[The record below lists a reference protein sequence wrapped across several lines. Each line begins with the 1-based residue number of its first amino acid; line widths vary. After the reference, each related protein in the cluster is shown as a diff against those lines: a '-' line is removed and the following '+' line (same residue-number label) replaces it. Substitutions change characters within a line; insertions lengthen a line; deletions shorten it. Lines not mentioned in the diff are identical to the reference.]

1 MTPGISPAAR
11 VAPTLRRAFGGS
23 WSIVHG
29 ELIGDLGTIRV
40 VLTPPKPAAPRDV
53 PEGVPTGYTP
63 MPPMSDLHWRAVAST
78 LARERRA
85 EDVTAPAAV
94 RRALLDLRELMTAAA
109 AAARRDVARM
119 QLDQRRH
126 TEAADRLAAILGG
139 AL

>member
-1 MTPGISPAAR
+1 MNAGISPAAR
-11 VAPTLRRAFGGS
+11 VAPALRRAFGGT
-23 WSIVHG
+23 WSISHG

-40 VLTPPKPAAPRDV
+40 VLTPPKPAEPANI
-53 PEGVPTGYTP
+53 EGVPAGYTP
-63 MPPMSDLHWRAVAST
+63 MPPMSDLHWKATAST

-94 RRALLDLRELMTAAA
+94 RAVLIQLRETMATAA

-126 TEAADRLAAILGG
+126 AEAADRLAAILGG
-139 AL
+139 GG

>member
-40 VLTPPKPAAPRDV
+40 VLTPPKPAAPRDA

-78 LARERRA
+78 LARERGA
-85 EDVTAPAAV
+85 EDVTGPAAV
-94 RRALLDLRELMTAAA
+94 RAVLIQLRETMATAAD
-109 AAARRDVARM
+109 AARRDVARM